1 MKIFKSF
8 AVTLVIVLAIGAIFL
23 YSKDSLMKSETR
35 TIGDEVT
42 ESTEKTKKSGI
53 SSVIDDAKKE
63 VVKGVAKTV
72 VDKAIESY
80 AEKSDPEIKEKLESI
95 TEEDKDK
102 VSEIISEN
110 ISIEA
115 MEDVESYISNKDV
128 DGLMDYA
135 QDKLTAEDYSELT
148 GIFEKYSDGLLDKI
162 DGESVLDKIDESS
175 LSDKIDESLL
185 DKINGN

>member
-8 AVTLVIVLAIGAIFL
+8 VITLVIVLAIGAIFL
-23 YSKDSLMKSETR
+23 YSKDSLIKTD
-35 TIGDEVT
+35 TKEVT
-42 ESTEKTKKSGI
+42 ESSEIDSAENEKSTEEKSI
-53 SSVIDDAKKE
+53 TSVIDDAKKE

-72 VDKAIESY
+72 VNKAIEEY
-80 AEKSDPEIKEKLESI
+80 ADKSEGEVKEKLESI

-110 ISIEA
+110 ITIEN
-115 MEDVESYISNKDV
+115 MGDVESYISNKDV

-148 GIFEKYSDGLLDKI
+148 GILEKYSDGVLDQI
-162 DGESVLDKIDESS
+162 DGAS
-175 LSDKIDESLL
+175 
-185 DKINGN
+185 N

>member
-8 AVTLVIVLAIGAIFL
+8 VVTLAIVLAIGGIYL
-23 YSKDSLMKSETR
+23 YSKDTIFNTNTEETAETSEETNAEGAKKPEEKGI
-35 TIGDEVT
+35 TGAI
-42 ESTEKTKKSGI
+42 ES
-53 SSVIDDAKKE
+53 AKKE

-72 VDKAIESY
+72 VNKAIEEY
-80 AEKSDPEIKEKLESI
+80 AEKSDSEVKEKLESI

-110 ISIEA
+110 ISLES
-115 MEDVESYISNKDV
+115 MGDVESYISNKDV

-148 GIFEKYSDGLLDKI
+148 GILEKYSDGVMDQI
-162 DGESVLDKIDESS
+162 DGAT
-175 LSDKIDESLL
+175 
-185 DKINGN
+185 N